1 MLPSTAETAPEPI
14 AEPVPEPVPSAAPEP
29 VPAPRSSQGGNNTK
43 IFVLGGIVALV
54 VLIFIAWTLI
64 TGGDEPSGT
73 TTPSGSGTDTPSQ
86 TEDTESSAPA
96 DEPSAEG
103 MEAFIN
109 DYLATAPTDPQT
121 TFEQLTPNF
130 QEASGGFGGYSG
142 FWNTIESATLV
153 EIDADPEAMTV
164 AYRVDYVKTD
174 GSEAPGDVVLGLVF
188 RDGQYLIAREG

>member
-29 VPAPRSSQGGNNTK
+29 VPAPRSSQGGTNTK

-121 TFEQLTPNF
+121 TFEQLTPKF